1 MKHTGRMWTT
11 LGVALVVVLHV
22 NADDVCPDTVSQ
34 GGGNAANASFILHDS
49 VGGVGGTSLSS
60 ASFQLNSGY
69 APQVLSGCNCV
80 PCDYYISQ
88 ACDAL
93 QLNQQTNFADARALI
108 EAMFAGSDLYSVDIC
123 GDGSDGAEGSQ
134 ACAEFVLQFFQLD
147 GVGGQPEP
155 ENNLPVIDNLTLTPS
170 DPCDTPIVAS
180 VTVSDA
186 DMDAVTVSY
195 QWLVNDVIVAGATGS
210 VLNSSNFV
218 DDDIVKCVGTPH
230 DGSDYGI
237 AVSESVTV
245 VCPEPEPES
254 YISIESIT
262 VSGLDITVT
271 VNLSNAHHWHYSLD
285 NGQVTMVFGN
295 STTFSVASPGTYD
308 LTVYAVGSNHSQIGD
323 TVETTFIVEPE
334 PEAGFT
340 VAESGGT
347 TVVAE
352 NAGTD
357 TFTVVLDAQPASD
370 VVLTLSI
377 QSTAEATVSA
387 ATLTFTTNNWD
398 VAQTVTVTGVDD
410 NFDRDD
416 ATTVTVAVDD
426 ANSDDAFDAVA
437 DQVITI
443 TCTDDDTAEA
453 AWKHQNMA
461 WVFGSDQLSIR
472 DPTLN
477 NPQPASFSWSMVPA
491 SVKSIYYPGG
501 NDYNPQRYTKSF
513 TDINATGLTTFDD
526 YKNVLDEAM
535 SAGSDVSGIINL
547 GYIEET
553 QLNGEYVPV
562 GGTDD
567 IVART
572 SNPHVGHI
580 RFMVFGDDVIS
591 GSVFASTT
599 YIPDPSAGVN
609 NAVNRSRSL
618 DVRFRDTAFVWDDDT
633 INPGNNV
640 NGFFFKKIAMH
651 EIGHALGFAHNSDS
665 ESVMGGGTYTYS
677 GLGAADVAGA
687 VAIYGQP

>member
-1 MKHTGRMWTT
+1 
-11 LGVALVVVLHV
+11 
-22 NADDVCPDTVSQ
+22 
-34 GGGNAANASFILHDS
+34 
-49 VGGVGGTSLSS
+49 
-60 ASFQLNSGY
+60 
-69 APQVLSGCNCV
+69 
-80 PCDYYISQ
+80 
-88 ACDAL
+88 
-93 QLNQQTNFADARALI
+93 
-108 EAMFAGSDLYSVDIC
+108 
-123 GDGSDGAEGSQ
+123 
-134 ACAEFVLQFFQLD
+134 
-147 GVGGQPEP
+147 
-155 ENNLPVIDNLTLTPS
+155 
-170 DPCDTPIVAS
+170 
-180 VTVSDA
+180 
-186 DMDAVTVSY
+186 MDAVTVSY
-195 QWLVNDVIVAGATGS
+195 RWFVNDVAVAGATGS
-210 VLNSSNFV
+210 VLDSSNFV
-218 DDDIVKCVGTPH
+218 DDDIVKCVASPY
-230 DGSDYGI
+230 DGSDYGV

-245 VCPEPEPES
+245 VC
-254 YISIESIT
+254 
-262 VSGLDITVT
+262 
-271 VNLSNAHHWHYSLD
+271 A
-285 NGQVTMVFGN
+285 
-295 STTFSVASPGTYD
+295 
-308 LTVYAVGSNHSQIGD
+308 
-323 TVETTFIVEPE
+323 EPE

-370 VVLTLSI
+370 VVLTLSSH
-377 QSTAEATVSA
+377 STAEATVSA

-398 VAQTVTVTGVDD
+398 VAQPVTVTGVDD

-437 DQVITI
+437 DQVITV
-443 TCTDDDTAEA
+443 TCTDDDTTEV

-491 SVKSIYYPGG
+491 GVKSIYYPGG
-501 NDYNPQRYTKSF
+501 NDHNPQRYTKSF
-513 TDINATGLTTFDD
+513 TDINATGLSTFDD
-526 YKNVLDEAM
+526 YKNILDEAM
-535 SAGSDVSGIINL
+535 SAWSDVSGIINL

-562 GGTDD
+562 GGSDD
-567 IVART
+567 IIART

-640 NGFFFKKIAMH
+640 NGFFLKKIAMH